1 MTEVGA
7 NGCYDGPE
15 HPIVHL
21 PSPGVSFHSY
31 FKTGQIWNLN
41 CSIVLIS
48 PIIQII
54 ITKASIYSVSNK
66 AHMASLD
73 STHRIGWVS

>member
-21 PSPGVSFHSY
+21 PRQESP
-31 FKTGQIWNLN
+31 
-41 CSIVLIS
+41 
-48 PIIQII
+48 
-54 ITKASIYSVSNK
+54 
-66 AHMASLD
+66 
-73 STHRIGWVS
+73 STHTLKLAKYGI